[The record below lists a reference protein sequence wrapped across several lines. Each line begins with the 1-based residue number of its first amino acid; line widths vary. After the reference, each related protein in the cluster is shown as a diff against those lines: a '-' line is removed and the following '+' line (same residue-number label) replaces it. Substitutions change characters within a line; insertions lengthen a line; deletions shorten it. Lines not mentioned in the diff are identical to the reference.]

1 MIDTR
6 KKIKKEIFRQLY
18 QYKSQAI
25 EVKSQV
31 NIDSQVG
38 ALVTACTAEKIHTL
52 LIKIFKL
59 LWANHSKKTIMDN
72 MSRFFKLVKLHL
84 NQLKRLKQTNVKLI
98 QAFFTDAARIVY
110 SEMRRY

>member
-31 NIDSQVG
+31 NIDTKIG

-52 LIKIFKL
+52 LIKIFKEV
-59 LWANHSKKTIMDN
+59 WGNADKKIIMD
-72 MSRFFKLVKLHL
+72 MMGRFFKLVKLHL
-84 NQLKRLKQTNVKLI
+84 NQLRKLKQTNVKLI
-98 QAFFTDAARIVY
+98 KAFFTDAARIVY